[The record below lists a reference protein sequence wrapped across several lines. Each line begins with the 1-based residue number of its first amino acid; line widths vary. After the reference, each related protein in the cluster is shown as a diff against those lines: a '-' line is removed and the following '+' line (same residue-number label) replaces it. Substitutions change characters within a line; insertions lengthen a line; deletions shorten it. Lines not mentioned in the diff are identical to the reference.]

1 MEYTPSK
8 PGRLLFSKPTKK
20 DTYDPNFTRPPEPS
34 RAACIGSTKRH
45 MAIGSRRT
53 SAEGAS
59 KSGMASFTAL
69 SNSCTAPRRPTRST
83 EAPTLLAGPATAQR
97 LRAKPPARLFLVCF
111 CMGCG
116 LRSESNIKRAQLKA
130 NKFPTPD
137 PSPICWLVFNI
148 PASRPLCALG
158 SICLHALDHYGLL
171 LLQDLRGE
179 TGGCPCDKATI
190 RVNKPKSTRARRGVS
205 VPIRGETTHT
215 DTKTHN
221 KTTQHSATQQNRVT
235 ISNSL
240 L

>member
-1 MEYTPSK
+1 
-8 PGRLLFSKPTKK
+8 
-20 DTYDPNFTRPPEPS
+20 
-34 RAACIGSTKRH
+34 

-69 SNSCTAPRRPTRST
+69 SNSCDVPRRPSPST

-97 LRAKPPARLFLVCF
+97 VRAKPPARLFLVCF

-190 RVNKPKSTRARRGVS
+190 RVNKPKSARTHRGVS

-215 DTKTHN
+215 QTRRH
-221 KTTQHSATQQNRVT
+221 TTRSNPIAVKLCRNLLSGFMSGGKASLCPSLRRGASTSASSVSKGFANR
-235 ISNSL
+235 SP
-240 L
+240 